1 MLRDT
6 ILGTKSNYRH
16 HEDHAK
22 MNTMS
27 KDTFQK
33 INSYDYCHMEI
44 QDVEPLD
51 LANFPEMTEEELDH
65 THDIFM
71 LTADNGHSEMKP
83 V

>member
-65 THDIFM
+65 AHDIFM